1 MSIKFDAELNAE
13 IRDTVR
19 NYNKRRLRLEK
30 AGYKNVPEPILVSEL
45 KATYTKRSD
54 LTRELERLRNI
65 KRTDLT
71 EKIENQGGVKAVKW
85 EYDYLKANAKAAQE
99 YFKREYERVS
109 KRVGTFPGEQTYLN
123 NIGVKI
129 DVLSTSI
136 SYMNK
141 SEFNAAVA
149 YVTEFANYA
158 GRRKAAY
165 RGYLREVEWVMDLL
179 GYPETEK
186 KKFFN
191 KFGKLTPSQFLY
203 MFDNN
208 SIIDRI
214 YNLYH
219 KDYGGEAFLTDSED
233 NARELIDE
241 LMGQA
246 DEMIQDAKE
255 NMD

>member
-1 MSIKFDAELNAE
+1 MAIKFDDELNAE
-13 IRDTVR
+13 IRETVR
-19 NYNKRRLRLEK
+19 NYNKRRNRLEK
-30 AGYKNVPEPILVSEL
+30 AGYKNVPDPILVSEL
-45 KATYTKRSD
+45 KSTYTKRSD

-85 EYDYLKANAKAAQE
+85 KYDYLKANAKAARE

-109 KRVGTFPGEQTYLN
+109 KRVGKYPGEQTYLN
-123 NIGVKI
+123 NIAVKI
-129 DVLSTSI
+129 DILDTSI

-149 YVTEFANYA
+149 YVTEFSNVT
-158 GRRKAAY
+158 GKRKAAY
-165 RGYLREVEWVMDLL
+165 RGYLNEVEWLMNLI
-179 GYPETEK
+179 GYPESEK

-191 KFGKLTPSQFLY
+191 KFTKLTPSQFLY

-208 SIIDRI
+208 AIIARI

-219 KDYGGEAFLTDSED
+219 KDYEGEAFLTDSEE
-233 NARELIDE
+233 NAWELVDE
-241 LMGQA
+241 LMTQA
-246 DEMIQDAKE
+246 DDMIKDAQE